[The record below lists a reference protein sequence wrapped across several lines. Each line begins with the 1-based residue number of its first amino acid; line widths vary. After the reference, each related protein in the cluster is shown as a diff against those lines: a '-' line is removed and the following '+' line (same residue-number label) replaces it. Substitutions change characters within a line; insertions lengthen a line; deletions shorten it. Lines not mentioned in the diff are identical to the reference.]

1 MKKLYGKD
9 IFDTAYSYVRG
20 LLLKQRAVS
29 VSVKTK
35 TVSEDF
41 DEDESRL
48 FSETGEEKLLL
59 KTEGSSSSSENESK
73 TQNSSESSE
82 STNTESILEEGK
94 ETVTDTDSETE
105 VPVEG
110 GIEFIYKVMH
120 ETESEVRGNITTYG
134 DKETTVTASTEG
146 SVSKSGETSSQNDST
161 KNSEGESETNIT
173 KGGTRVGNETVR
185 ESVETTLDEGA
196 ELAVRGELEERF
208 PFILAAACCDLETLD
223 AEYRRAKGLDSQ
235 EEFSSFFIG
244 LDDPF
249 PLSDAFAFPCAMYTC
264 SMFLIDSDEDS
275 SDAFFEKYSDHVSAI
290 SARLPFTSH
299 STVEKYPY

>member
-9 IFDTAYSYVRG
+9 IFNTAYSYVKG

-48 FSETGEEKLLL
+48 YSETGEEKLLL

-73 TQNSSESSE
+73 TQNNHELSE

-120 ETESEVRGNITTYG
+120 ETDSEVRGNITTYG
-134 DKETTVTASTEG
+134 DKETTATVSAEG
-146 SVSKSGETSSQNDST
+146 SV
-161 KNSEGESETNIT
+161 
-173 KGGTRVGNETVR
+173 
-185 ESVETTLDEGA
+185 
-196 ELAVRGELEERF
+196 
-208 PFILAAACCDLETLD
+208 
-223 AEYRRAKGLDSQ
+223 
-235 EEFSSFFIG
+235 
-244 LDDPF
+244 
-249 PLSDAFAFPCAMYTC
+249 
-264 SMFLIDSDEDS
+264 
-275 SDAFFEKYSDHVSAI
+275 
-290 SARLPFTSH
+290 
-299 STVEKYPY
+299 